1 MTFFVKMSIFDVDF
15 LPKYPLFFKSIYA
28 VLKTALLSIIHYK
41 NKLGTHMSRGV
52 IDRSFSEKWIFW
64 VSLFT
69 LHICWISH
77 EWFPQRSSNFER

>member
-1 MTFFVKMSIFDVDF
+1 MSIFDVDF

-52 IDRSFSEKWIFW
+52 IDRSFSEK
-64 VSLFT
+64 
-69 LHICWISH
+69 
-77 EWFPQRSSNFER
+77 